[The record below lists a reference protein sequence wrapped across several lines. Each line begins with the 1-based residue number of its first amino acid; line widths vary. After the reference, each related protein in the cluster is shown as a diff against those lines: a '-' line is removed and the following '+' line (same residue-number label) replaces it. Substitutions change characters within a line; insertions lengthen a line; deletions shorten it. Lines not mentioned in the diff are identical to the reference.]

1 MFEVQ
6 DHLNYVVVLISS
18 IWFPHFAEIRN
29 LLCLQGDQD
38 GHPDR
43 QRRRLL
49 SDDDEDEDDDVIAP
63 AVL

>member
-1 MFEVQ
+1 MCEVQ
-6 DHLNYVVVLISS
+6 DHFNNVVVLILS
-18 IWFPHFAEIRN
+18 ISFPHFVEIWN

-63 AVL
+63 AVP